1 MRLRASLRSCLR
13 LPGLGR
19 TPARPRHGCQLATEA
34 TFSLTTLLDPPGC
47 IVTP

>member
-1 MRLRASLRSCLR
+1 LRPAP
-13 LPGLGR
+13 PGDRCELSHAGQ
-19 TPARPRHGCQLATEA
+19 TGVNAIGQVVAV